1 MRSQIIY
8 FKEKDNLHF
17 LFIEKEKQTHLEE
30 QTYFLSYVTGEV
42 GSYNNYEVTVFNT
55 EQEMLVFEEEIS
67 NKTQFKPISNS
78 VLIEI
83 DLKNIINFHPKLE
96 LLNSQLISSINFVCK
111 TSGMAVLSRESLKS
125 NFSKD
130 NIFGLKIDLVYHQ
143 NLGELLYENLISL
156 GIKSNSEIKIQI
168 E

>member
-96 LLNSQLISSINFVCK
+96 LLNSQLISSVNFVCK

-130 NIFGLKIDLVYHQ
+130 NIFRLKIDLVYHQ

>member
-1 MRSQIIY
+1 MHSQIIY

-17 LFIEKEKQTHLEE
+17 LFIEKKKQNHLEE

-55 EQEMLVFEEEIS
+55 EQEMFVFEEEIS

-96 LLNSQLISSINFVCK
+96 LLKSQLISSINFVCK

-130 NIFGLKIDLVYHQ
+130 NIFRLKIDLVYHQ